1 MTAPMTLTYG
11 VAIAVPE
18 PHGSHLRGCRA
29 EFGDP
34 QAASVPTHV
43 TLVPPTETDEAGL
56 ADVCEALSDAVCGTA
71 SFDMALNGTGTF
83 RPVSPVVFVAVSKG
97 IAETERLAEAV
108 RERLQVEQPR
118 FPFHPHVTVA
128 QEVAEPALD
137 RAYDELADFRCEFTV
152 DAVCLYVHEDG
163 AGWTPRHSFPLS

>member
-1 MTAPMTLTYG
+1 MSLTYG

-29 EFGDP
+29 DFGDP

-43 TLVPPTETDEAGL
+43 TLVPPTETDEVGL
-56 ADVCEALSDAVCGTA
+56 AGVCEALSDAVRGT
-71 SFDMALNGTGTF
+71 SPYGMALKGTGTF

-97 IAETERLAEAV
+97 IAETERLAESV
-108 RERLQVEQPR
+108 RTGLGVEQPR

-128 QEVAEPALD
+128 QEVADPALD

-152 DAVCLYVHEDG
+152 DEVCLYVHEDG
-163 AGWTPRHSFPLS
+163 AGWTPRHRFPLS